1 MVTKQQR
8 DFNAEDEAMARDALN
23 AVIGK
28 NVIHSLGSPA
38 DMLKVKVNPVGSETY
53 RVNVLV
59 GKDIGSARVA
69 DSFFLTAD
77 EEGNI
82 VTCSPK
88 IVRLY

>member
-1 MVTKQQR
+1 
-8 DFNAEDEAMARDALN
+8 MARDALN
-23 AVIGK
+23 AIIGK

-38 DMLKVKVNPVGSETY
+38 DMLKVKVNPVASETY
-53 RVNVLV
+53 RVNVMV
-59 GKDIGSARVA
+59 GKDISSSRVA

-82 VTCSPK
+82 LTSSPQ